1 MKSLAARIRC
11 AWLTWFANPE
21 RSQERAITPL
31 QQLILDTGATDS
43 LDILGTTEAEFA
55 AAIADLQERG
65 MLQKE
70 VSPKA
75 QCHTSQK

>member
-1 MKSLAARIRC
+1 MRSLAARLRR
-11 AWLTWFANPE
+11 AWLTWFANRE
-21 RSQERAITPL
+21 RSQQSAITPL

-65 MLQKE
+65 MLERKGGAE
-70 VSPKA
+70 KS
-75 QCHTSQK
+75 